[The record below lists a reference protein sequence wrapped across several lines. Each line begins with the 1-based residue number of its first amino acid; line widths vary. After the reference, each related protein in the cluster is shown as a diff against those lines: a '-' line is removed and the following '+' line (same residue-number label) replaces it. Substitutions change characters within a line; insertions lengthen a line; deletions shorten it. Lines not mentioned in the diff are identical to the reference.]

1 MQTCRLLIA
10 TALIAGALINTSRA
24 YAQSAAST
32 DEIAAKAVDELTAAY
47 RARDGHAFAALFWP
61 DAEFM
66 NVFGQVVS
74 GQDQIEALI
83 NTVFRGA
90 MKDRVVHMDIRKV
103 RQLAPNVI
111 ILDTT
116 NSDASKSSD
125 QVTQM
130 KWILEKRGDEW
141 RVIAG
146 HNTPIQTPAFE
157 TGVAPR

>member
-1 MQTCRLLIA
+1 MSSLCSRIA
-10 TALIAGALINTSRA
+10 ALVIGIVIIGAGVG
-24 YAQSAAST
+24 AQPAESK
-32 DEIAAKAVDELTAAY
+32 DEVAAKAVEALTAAY
-47 RARDGHAFAALFWP
+47 RARDGAAFAAQFWP

-66 NVFGQVVS
+66 NVFGQVVT
-74 GQDQIEALI
+74 GQDQIAALT

-90 MKDRVVHMDIRKV
+90 LRNRVVHMDVRSI
-103 RQLAPNVI
+103 RQLAQNVI

-130 KWILEKRGDEW
+130 KWILEKRGDTW

-146 HNTPIQTPAFE
+146 QNTSVETPAFE
-157 TGVAPR
+157 TGVAR

>member
-1 MQTCRLLIA
+1 MNSLRSRIA
-10 TALIAGALINTSRA
+10 FLVIGAFMIGAGVG
-24 YAQSAAST
+24 AQPPENK
-32 DEIAAKAVDELTAAY
+32 DEVAAKAVEALTAAY
-47 RARDGHAFAALFWP
+47 RARDGRAFAAQFWP

-66 NVFGQVVS
+66 NVFGQVVT
-74 GQDQIEALI
+74 GQDQIEALT

-90 MKDRVVHMDIRKV
+90 LRDRVVHMDVRSV

-130 KWILEKRGDEW
+130 KWILEKRGDTW

-146 HNTPIQTPAFE
+146 QNTPIQTPAFE
-157 TGVAPR
+157 TGVAR